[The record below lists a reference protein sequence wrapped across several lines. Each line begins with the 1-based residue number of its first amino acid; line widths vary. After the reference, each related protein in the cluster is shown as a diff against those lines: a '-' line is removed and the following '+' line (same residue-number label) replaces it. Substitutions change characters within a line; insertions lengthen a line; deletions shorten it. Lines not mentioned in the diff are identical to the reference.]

1 MPSLGGPEIIIILV
15 VVMLLFGFK
24 RLPDAARSLGRSMR
38 IFKAEV
44 EEMKQDKPS
53 AASQETVQAQ
63 TIVPPAQATP
73 PVTTQAQA
81 QQPVQPP
88 VQPQPAPPRT
98 WDDPTAPHA

>member
-1 MPSLGGPEIIIILV
+1 MPNLGGPEIIIILI

-53 AASQETVQAQ
+53 PASKETVQAQ
-63 TIVPPAQATP
+63 TITP
-73 PVTTQAQA
+73 PVQPTPPVSTPPAA
-81 QQPVQPP
+81 QQPVQPA
-88 VQPQPAPPRT
+88 QPQPTPPST
-98 WDDPTAPHA
+98 WNDPTAPNA